1 MMLSCRHLV
10 TVCGSPT
17 AGACTGPARVVR
29 GGAASAGVLPVSGT
43 SASDRSA
50 STWVRESRGLL
61 RASWN
66 EMPNAKITQ
75 ALRKDYAEIT
85 QSLRRHYAKIT
96 QTLRRHYADITQS
109 LRSHYAVITQAL
121 RNSITQYYAIHYAI
135 HYANPLRKSITQ
147 LNYANKLRRN
157 PIFYTTA

>member
-96 QTLRRHYADITQS
+96 QSLRKDYADITQALRRVTQSLRRHYAIITQ
-109 LRSHYAVITQAL
+109 LHYAAL
-121 RNSITQYYAIHYAI
+121 RNSLR
-135 HYANPLRKSITQ
+135 NSLRKSITQ
-147 LNYANKLRRN
+147 IHYAIKLRN
-157 PIFYTTA
+157 

>member
-1 MMLSCRHLV
+1 MLSCRHLV

-109 LRSHYAVITQAL
+109 LRSHYAGITQFYYAVL
-121 RNSITQYYAIHYAI
+121 RNSLR
-135 HYANPLRKSITQ
+135 NSLRKSITQ
-147 LNYANKLRRN
+147 IHYAIKLRK
-157 PIFYTTA
+157 

>member
-61 RASWN
+61 CASWN

-109 LRSHYAVITQAL
+109 LRSHYAVITQSLRRHYAGITQFYYAVL
-121 RNSITQYYAIHYAI
+121 RNSLR
-135 HYANPLRKSITQ
+135 NSLRKSITQ
-147 LNYANKLRRN
+147 IHYAIKLRK
-157 PIFYTTA
+157 